1 MVPGFST
8 NSLGEIDAID
18 ALPIL
23 HDLGYRSIAI
33 TPDRHLLDPFG
44 AAFDAEV
51 ERWQVAL
58 AAEGMGCV
66 IETGARHLLD
76 MRHKHEP
83 TLISTDP
90 GGRGR
95 RVGFLKAAID
105 LAERLDAGCVSIWS
119 GAGRDSA
126 GEEALWDRLVEGLLP
141 VLDHAADART
151 GRGVAVAFEPE
162 PGMFIDTLHRCSRL
176 FDRLGNPGHLAVTID
191 IGHLECMGER
201 PTEAVLAPWAGR
213 IANVHVDDQL
223 AARHEHLPLGAG
235 DIDFSATVG
244 VLRAAGYAGGLHVE
258 LPRQSHRWSETA
270 RDSAAFLGRLLQPSR
285 IHVQASSSRDT
296 SK

>member
-33 TPDRHLLDPFG
+33 TPDRNLLNPF
-44 AAFDAEV
+44 AASFDAEV
-51 ERWQVAL
+51 ERWRTAL
-58 AAEGMGCV
+58 AATGMGCV

-76 MRHKHEP
+76 VRRKHEP
-83 TLISTDP
+83 TLVSADP
-90 GGRGR
+90 GGRVR

-105 LAERLDAGCVSIWS
+105 LAERLDARCVSIWS
-119 GAGRDSA
+119 GVGRDSA
-126 GEEALWDRLVEGLLP
+126 GEEALWSRLVEGLLP
-141 VLDHAADART
+141 VLDHAADARA
-151 GRGVAVAFEPE
+151 GRGVTVAFEPE
-162 PGMFIDTLHRCSRL
+162 PGMFIDTLRRCGRL
-176 FDRLGNPGHLAVTID
+176 RERLGEPGHLAVTVD

-201 PTEAVLAPWAGR
+201 PVEAVLGPWAGR

-223 AARHEHLPLGAG
+223 ASRHEHLPLGAG
-235 DIDFSATVG
+235 DVDFSAIVEG
-244 VLRAAGYAGGLHVE
+244 LRVAGYGGGLHVE
-258 LPRQSHRWSETA
+258 LPRQAHRWLETA
-270 RDSAAFLGRLLQPSR
+270 RESAAFLGRLLQPSR
-285 IHVQASSSRDT
+285 IHFQASSTRDT